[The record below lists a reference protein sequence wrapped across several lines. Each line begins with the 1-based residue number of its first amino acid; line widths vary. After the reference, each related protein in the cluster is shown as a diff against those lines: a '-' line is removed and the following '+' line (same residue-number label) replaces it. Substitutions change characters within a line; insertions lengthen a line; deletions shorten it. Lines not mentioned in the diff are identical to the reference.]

1 MFGFNIILIMR
12 VEVKKF
18 GTTLISRQNGR
29 EAFAALQT
37 QLAALGEDDNLG
49 LDFEGVITFSPSWG
63 DEFLSPLLKKYGMR
77 LTLINTGNPSVKA
90 TLELLE
96 KINQTAFKVL

>member
-1 MFGFNIILIMR
+1 MKIEL
-12 VEVKKF
+12 KKF
-18 GTTLISRQNGR
+18 GTTLMSRKNGQ
-29 EAFAALQT
+29 EAFNAFQP
-37 QLAALGEDDNLG
+37 QLTDLSESENLE

-77 LTLINTGNPSVKA
+77 LILINTDNPSVKI

-96 KINQTAFKVL
+96 NINTKSFKRS

>member
-1 MFGFNIILIMR
+1 MKIEL
-12 VEVKKF
+12 KKF

-29 EAFAALQT
+29 EALAAFQP
-37 QLAALGEDDNLG
+37 QLTALGENENLE

-63 DEFLSPLLKKYGMR
+63 DEFLSPLLKEYGTR
-77 LTLINTGNPSVKA
+77 LILLNTGNPSVKT

-96 KINQTAFKVL
+96 KINSKPFNRG

>member
-1 MFGFNIILIMR
+1 MR
-12 VEVKKF
+12 IELKKF

-29 EAFAALQT
+29 EAFAALQFQIT
-37 QLAALGEDDNLG
+37 ALGENENLE

-63 DEFLSPLLKKYGMR
+63 DEFLSPLLREYDAR
-77 LTLINTGNPSVKA
+77 LILMNTGNPSVKA

-96 KINQTAFKVL
+96 KINQRTFKRE

>member
-1 MFGFNIILIMR
+1 MKIEL
-12 VEVKKF
+12 KKF

-29 EAFAALQT
+29 EALAAFQS
-37 QLAALGEDDNLG
+37 QLTALGEKENLE

-63 DEFLSPLLKKYGMR
+63 DEFLSPLLKEYGTR
-77 LTLINTGNPSVKA
+77 LILMNTINPSVKM

-96 KINQTAFKVL
+96 KINQKHFERS